1 MLLAK
6 KYHKATAAML
16 LLVLSTNIF
25 APGISYALTSGPTQP
40 EATSFEPIDTT
51 DMVNIQTGD
60 LAYNLP
66 LLEIPGPEG
75 GYPLSLSYH
84 AGIQPNEDASWVG
97 LGWTLNTG
105 AITRNVNGYPDD
117 WPSTQTTSH
126 VYWSGG
132 STTTYNV
139 GVNIGIANTPVSV
152 GFGLAFSSDTY
163 RGFGVG
169 MSMGIGYFW
178 NLGGSF
184 GLNAGLQIGVS
195 PYGDGYMSASL
206 GVSHSG
212 KILSESLGISATTN
226 FESLE
231 VGAHGGVGY
240 TIDSKGMNQ
249 SLGGSLLGASIGTG
263 SGKPSLSLGGL
274 SSSVNNSNS
283 GNISTSSKGF
293 SVDIPVWYGVN
304 ISLGWSKVRYWTN
317 ETLSVST
324 VGALFSSGY
333 AASGS
338 AGPDNIAYDE
348 YGLAEDPT
356 LKNIADYPDPKTVQG
371 GAFPDFDVYS
381 VNAQGLAGN
390 MRPYLFQGGLLNQN
404 IKAGTTSKVTYY
416 NPGVTNQKPQ
426 FRFDNDFSNSYRQN
440 LTSYSNPSLN
450 LRFVTPPLDP
460 SPVYGNL
467 DGTFGASYSNPDNSF
482 SLAGS
487 KHVDVGLKIKPR
499 NAKGYLKTDRYRG
512 GMIEGFSITNESGVT
527 YHFGLPAYT
536 FSEENYQEKI
546 DRSGGLSF
554 NRVSKPNPYAYTWY
568 LTTITGP
575 DFVDRN
581 ANSIADDGDWG
592 YWVDFE
598 YGKWSNNYAWRNP
611 ESFYHRDE
619 DQEFQNCSMGKKEV
633 YYLNAVRTRSHV
645 AVFEKDLRYDGKG
658 SSSSIFN
665 KNTDAST
672 GAATDYQWVG
682 GFGTNGSQ
690 SLQLSKIYLLNASD
704 ENLVQVNMNTNSL
717 IYTPPSRTPS
727 CGDCEIP
734 FNVIDKNDISTAVRS
749 SLESKAVRV
758 IDFNYDYSLCP
769 GTLNSFDIFSNSFLY
784 KGKLTLKS
792 VNFRGKTGI
801 NLLPPIKFDYDYTGN
816 EAKSL
821 SGVTLT
827 PNYFST
833 ASTAFSVGDLIMKS
847 GTPDLYCGII
857 TKDSVVG
864 ATHYYVLKNGT
875 YNGVAVTANVF
886 TTKNPPYNKDAYD
899 MWGMYKGDI
908 DAYMMS
914 KSPNVARMTTN
925 ASSAAT
931 DVWSLRTISTQ
942 TGNQLKIN
950 YESDVYCKSILTS
963 NKSYIMKNIT
973 VQPNL
978 TTIQFQ
984 IETYN
989 SPEIIPL
996 NIAPVGSVVD
1006 KVYLMG
1012 DYFVSIPLQ
1021 SISFYQKR
1029 AIDAGK
1035 LTITA
1040 NTGTTITGV
1049 LSTPIFNDNDASGDG
1064 SVFVLSGLSTGNMA
1078 GKAQLESPGGGIRVS
1093 SIQNLNIG
1101 DGATYTTY
1109 YDYKNSSTLPLNT
1122 GVTSYTPV
1130 LLAPYD
1136 KSAASNTNGNNYIDI
1151 TSDINKYKAL
1161 VYTDVSNLYSIAREL
1176 PPPGVMYEYVT
1187 ITGKVKNSNESAER
1201 IIEGSTKYQF
1211 EVFKDNMVGITDET
1225 PRTGPI
1231 TNSFGTFNSRN
1242 IKLQKFTTAIGNIKR
1257 VIKYDVNGVKLSETI
1272 NNYLHDGLSNLPLK
1286 SFMTAYKNLLSQF
1299 SYQGYLQERY
1309 FEVKEVSNQT
1319 KSSDNGVMATLSAKE
1334 VLPCISTGQTVIN
1347 YVNGT
1352 QTSSQ
1357 NIGFDFYSGAVT
1369 KTVETDAYGNRIM
1382 TEIIPA
1388 YRKYTAMGLKN
1399 TTLANKNMLTQST
1412 GTYKW
1417 TVDVNN
1423 NKFGLISVSVNTWS
1437 DLFQAV
1443 DINGAVYQQN
1453 GPTNGDVWR
1462 PQTAYTW
1469 QPLTATTDGMTPVA
1483 SFSDFNWTTPSSSN
1497 AAWLK
1502 SSEITLYDVYS
1513 KALEEKDVNGNF
1525 GATHMNYE
1533 EKKIVLT
1540 GSPANFYEIA
1550 YSGAEDNGV
1559 NQTGNIFVKAV
1570 DGVVTSGVAHTGAKS
1585 LLLDVAGK
1593 KGFSYTVPTNNLV
1606 AGKSYTAS
1614 VWVKPF
1620 SGTASDV
1627 KLYYDVN
1634 GVVKANSISS
1644 GTSIRVA
1651 NGWYLITLTIN
1662 GSDIVAGNTL
1672 NVWCRN
1678 DHATL
1683 KAYIDDLRF
1692 QPSNAATTAYV
1703 YDAFSGEL
1711 TNILDNNNLY
1721 TRFEYDA
1728 AGRMVRMFKEKLGVG
1743 EFKVNEYEY
1752 NYGTVGNVLINQSYT
1767 KNDCG
1772 SGQNPS
1778 PASLVVNIPAG
1789 TYTSTVSQADADNQ
1803 AQQAAQAQ
1811 ANAQCSCGVSVS
1823 ISVSNNAQIAVIFKQ
1838 GGTTVQS
1845 ATYGVGTYTISLPV
1859 GTYDVNV
1866 VQTNGVSHNVNLSNA
1881 YGTSGTNVTF
1891 TNVAFTTAATLTIN

>member
-6 KYHKATAAML
+6 KYHKATAVLL

-40 EATSFEPIDTT
+40 EASSFEPIDTT

-84 AGIQPNEDASWVG
+84 AGIQTNEDASWVG

-105 AITRNVNGYPDD
+105 AINRNVNGYPDD
-117 WPSTQTTSH
+117 WSGTSTTSH

-132 STTTYNV
+132 QTTTYNV
-139 GVNIGIANTPVSV
+139 GFNIGIANTPVSV

-169 MSMGIGYFW
+169 MNIGVGYAW
-178 NLGGSF
+178 KLGGDF
-184 GLNAGLQIGVS
+184 GLNAGLNVGVS
-195 PYGDGYMSASL
+195 PYGDAYMSASL
-206 GVSHSG
+206 GVGHSG
-212 KILSESLGISATTN
+212 KVFSESLGISVVTN

-240 TIDSKGMNQ
+240 TIDSRGVNQ

-274 SSSVNNSNS
+274 SSSVNNSNA

-293 SVDIPVWYGVN
+293 SIDIPVWYGVN
-304 ISLGWSKVRYWTN
+304 LSLGWSKVRYWTN
-317 ETLSVST
+317 ESLGVITRGSIFSNGT
-324 VGALFSSGY
+324 VPTGGVGFDN
-333 AASGS
+333 AAW
-338 AGPDNIAYDE
+338 DE
-348 YGLAEDPT
+348 YALAEDPAV
-356 LKNIADYPDPKTVQG
+356 KNIADYPDPSKVQG

-390 MRPYLFQGGLLNQN
+390 MRPYLFQGCLLNQN
-404 IKAGTTSKVTYY
+404 QKNGTTRLVTYY
-416 NPGVTNQKPQ
+416 NPGVTSQKPQ

-440 LTSYSNPSLN
+440 LTPYSDPSIN
-450 LRFVTPPLDP
+450 LRFVTPPLAP
-460 SPVYGNL
+460 PVYGNN
-467 DGTFGASYSNPDNSF
+467 DGTFGTITNDDNAF

-499 NAKGYLKTDRYRG
+499 NAKGYLKTDRFWG
-512 GMIEGFSITNESGVT
+512 SLIEGFSITNESGVT

-536 FSEENYQEKI
+536 FNEENYQEKI
-546 DRSGGLSF
+546 DRSSGLSF
-554 NRVSKPNPYAYTWY
+554 NRVTKPTPYAYTWY

-598 YGKWSNNYAWRNP
+598 YGKWSNNYSWRNP

-645 AVFEKDLRYDGKG
+645 AVFEKDLRNDGKG
-658 SSSSIFN
+658 SSPSIFN

-682 GFGTNGSQ
+682 GFGTDGSQ
-690 SLQLSKIYLLNASD
+690 SLQLSKIYLLNAAD
-704 ENLVQVNMNTNSL
+704 ENLVQVNMNTSSL
-717 IYTPPSRTPS
+717 IYTPPARTPS

-734 FNVIDKNDISTAVRS
+734 FNVIDKNDISTAIRS
-749 SLESKAVRV
+749 TLESKAIRV

-769 GTLNSFDIFSNSFLY
+769 GTSNSFDIFSNTFSD

-801 NLLPPIKFDYDYTGN
+801 SLLPPIKFDYDYTGN

-827 PNYFST
+827 SNYFST
-833 ASTAFSVGDLIMKS
+833 TSTTFSVGDLIMKS
-847 GTPDLYCGII
+847 GTPNIYCGII

-864 ATHYYVLKNGT
+864 PTHYYVLKNGT
-875 YNGVAVTANVF
+875 YSGIAVTANVY

-899 MWGMYKGDI
+899 MWGMYKGDV
-908 DAYMMS
+908 DSYVLS
-914 KSPNVARMTTN
+914 KSSNAARVTTV
-925 ASSAAT
+925 ASSKAT
-931 DVWSLRTISTQ
+931 DSWSLRKISTQ
-942 TGNQLKIN
+942 TGSQIKIN
-950 YESDVYCKSILTS
+950 YESDSY
-963 NKSYIMKNIT
+963 NKSVLTVNKAYIMKNIT
-973 VQPNL
+973 IQADL
-978 TTIQFQ
+978 KTLQFQ

-989 SPEIIPL
+989 SAELDPL
-996 NIAPVGSVVD
+996 IIAPVGSIFD
-1006 KVYLMG
+1006 KVSFLGNYLTVPPKVG
-1012 DYFVSIPLQ
+1012 AIYYKAP
-1021 SISFYQKR
+1021 
-1029 AIDAGK
+1029 IDAGK
-1035 LTITA
+1035 LLITA
-1040 NTGTTITGV
+1040 NTGGLITGV
-1049 LSTPIFNDNDASGDG
+1049 LTTAIPANSDFQNVI
-1064 SVFVLSGLSTGNMA
+1064 STGNMSTRV
-1078 GKAQLESPGGGIRVS
+1078 QPETPGGGIRVTAVL
-1093 SIQNLNIG
+1093 IENLG
-1101 DGATYTTY
+1101 DNSTYTTAY
-1109 YDYKNSSTLPLNT
+1109 SYNNSSTGISS

-1130 LLAPYD
+1130 ILDPYD
-1136 KSAASNTNGNNYIDI
+1136 KSAALSNPNNRPYNQLDKN
-1151 TSDINKYKAL
+1151 INKYRAL
-1161 VYTDVSNLYSIAREL
+1161 IYADVSNLYSLAREL
-1176 PPPGVMYEYVT
+1176 PPPGIMYEYVT
-1187 ITGKVKNSNESAER
+1187 VTGKVKNSNESAER
-1201 IIEGSTKYQF
+1201 TIEGSTKYQF
-1211 EVFKDNMVGITDET
+1211 EVFRDNMVGLTDET

-1231 TNSFGTFNSRN
+1231 TTSFGTFNSRN
-1242 IKLQKFTTAIGNIKR
+1242 LKLQKFTTAIGNIKR
-1257 VIKYDVNGVKLSETI
+1257 VIKYDVNGVKLTETI

-1286 SFMTAYKNLLSQF
+1286 SFMSAYKNLLFQF

-1309 FEVKEVSNQT
+1309 YEIKEVSNQT
-1319 KSSDNGVMATLSAKE
+1319 NSADNGVMATLSAKE
-1334 VLPCISTGQTVIN
+1334 TLPCINTGQTVIN

-1369 KTVETDAYGNRIM
+1369 KTVDIDAYGNRIM
-1382 TEIIPA
+1382 TEVVPA
-1388 YRKYTAMGLKN
+1388 YRNYTAMGLKN
-1399 TTLANKNMLTQST
+1399 TSVGNKNMLTQAT

-1417 TVDVNN
+1417 KVDATD
-1423 NKFGLISVSVNTWS
+1423 NKFGLISASVSTWS
-1437 DLFQAV
+1437 DLFQAI
-1443 DINGAVYQQN
+1443 DINGTAYQQN
-1453 GPTNGDVWR
+1453 NYLFNGDVWR
-1462 PQTAYTW
+1462 PQTTYTW
-1469 QPLTATTDGMTPVA
+1469 QPLTATTDGMTALA
-1483 SFSDFNWTTPSSSN
+1483 SFSEFNWATPSSSN

-1502 SSEITLYDVYS
+1502 SSEFTLYDVYS

-1525 GATHMNYE
+1525 GATRMNYE
-1533 EKKIVLT
+1533 DKKIVLT
-1540 GSPANFYEIA
+1540 GSPANFYEIS

-1559 NQTGNIFVKAV
+1559 NQTGNMFVKAV
-1570 DGVVTSGVAHTGAKS
+1570 DGVVTSGVAHTGVKS
-1585 LLLDVAGK
+1585 LLLDGAGK

-1620 SGTASDV
+1620 SGSVSDV
-1627 KLYYDVN
+1627 KLYYDIN
-1634 GVVKANSISS
+1634 GIVKANSISS
-1644 GTSIRVA
+1644 GSSTRVA
-1651 NGWYLITLTIN
+1651 NGWYLITLSIN
-1662 GSDIVAGNTL
+1662 GADIVAGNTL
-1672 NVWCRN
+1672 NLWCRN
-1678 DHATL
+1678 DHATV
-1683 KAYIDDLRF
+1683 KAYIDDIRF
-1692 QPSNAATTAYV
+1692 QPLNAATTAYV

-1743 EFKVNEYEY
+1743 EFKINEYEY
-1752 NYGTVGNVLINQSYT
+1752 NYGKLGNAIINQSYT
-1767 KNDCG
+1767 KNNCG
-1772 SGQNPS
+1772 TGQNPS
-1778 PASLVVNIPAG
+1778 PASIIVNIPAS

-1811 ANAQCSCGVSVS
+1811 ANAQCSCAVSVS
-1823 ISVSNNAQIAVIFKQ
+1823 ISVSNNAQIAVVFKQ
-1838 GGTTVQS
+1838 GTTTVQS
-1845 ATYGVGTYTISLPV
+1845 ATYGVGTYTVNLPV
-1859 GTYDVNV
+1859 GAYDVNV
-1866 VQTNGVSHNVNLSNA
+1866 IQTNGVSHAVNLSNA

-1891 TNVAFTTAATLTIN
+1891 TNVSFTSAATLTIN